1 MSEKSEKNYEV
12 KEIKNIT
19 RDIKPATEK
28 MLWGVSA
35 GICEFNGC
43 TNKLYSHHVTKEKVN
58 LSEKAH
64 IYAFSAGGK
73 RSSLLRFTSKIND
86 IDNLMLVCER
96 CHKLIDSEDTDY
108 TAEQL
113 LKMKKEHEQRIENVA
128 TIKPDLQSEIVIFNA
143 NIANRAIKIS
153 DYAAKSAII
162 PEHYPARENPINL
175 SPDLSI
181 FDYEGNYWQTI
192 ATHLERQW
200 QQYEPIIR
208 DKHISLF
215 AVAPQPLL
223 FKLGNLIN
231 RNYNVEVRQ
240 SQDGIDNWKWRCDKQ
255 TAKIETQIVES
266 EDVSQEPIITFELTA
281 KLSIDELRKE
291 FGKGTIYRITSDSC
305 SSGIIKSWRDL
316 RAVINEYRNN
326 LNAIREKL
334 NNDVNV
340 RIVPI
345 APVSVSIEAGRQT
358 MKGDPQITIYDR
370 NYISKNWSAAL
381 TLNGKEYSH
390 V

>member
-1 MSEKSEKNYEV
+1 MAEQKGKQLEV
-12 KEIKNIT
+12 RKVKNIS
-19 RDIKPATEK
+19 REIKPATER

-58 LSEKAH
+58 LAEKAH

-73 RSSLLRFTSKIND
+73 RPSLLRFSTKIND
-86 IDNLMLVCER
+86 IDNLMLICER

-113 LKMKKEHEQRIENVA
+113 LAMKKEHEQRIANVV

-162 PEHYPARENPINL
+162 PEHYPAREIPINL
-175 SPDLSI
+175 SPDLSLY
-181 FDYEGNYWQTI
+181 DSEDNYWPI
-192 ATHLERQW
+192 MATHLERQW
-200 QQYEPIIR
+200 LQYEQMIR

-223 FKLGNLIN
+223 FKLGTLIN
-231 RNYNVEVRQ
+231 RNYNVDVRQ
-240 SQDGIDNWKWRCDKQ
+240 SQGSIDNWKWRCDKQ
-255 TAKIETQIVES
+255 TAKIETQFVEA
-266 EDVSQEPIITFELTA
+266 EDSSAEPIITFELTA
-281 KLSIDELRKE
+281 KLSKDELRKE
-291 FGKGTIYRITSDSC
+291 FGKGTIYRITSESC
-305 SSGIIKSWRDL
+305 SPEIIKSWRDL
-316 RAVINEYRNN
+316 RAVINEYRNT
-326 LNAIREKL
+326 LNTIREVYGK
-334 NNDVNV
+334 DVK
-340 RIVPI
+340 IKMVPI

-370 NYISKNWSAAL
+370 NYISKAWSEAL
-381 TLNGKEYSH
+381 TLNGKE
-390 V
+390 

>member
-1 MSEKSEKNYEV
+1 MAEQKGKQLEV
-12 KEIKNIT
+12 RKVKNIS
-19 RDIKPATEK
+19 REIKPATER

-58 LSEKAH
+58 LAEKAH

-73 RSSLLRFTSKIND
+73 RPSLLRFSTKIND
-86 IDNLMLVCER
+86 IDNLMLICER

-113 LKMKKEHEQRIENVA
+113 LAMKKEHEQRIANVA

-162 PEHYPARENPINL
+162 LEHYPAREIPINL
-175 SPDLSI
+175 SPDLSLY
-181 FDYEGNYWQTI
+181 DSEDNYWPI
-192 ATHLERQW
+192 MATHLERQW
-200 QQYEPIIR
+200 LQYEQMIR

-223 FKLGNLIN
+223 FKLGTLIN
-231 RNYNVEVRQ
+231 RNYNVDVRQ
-240 SQDGIDNWKWRCDKQ
+240 SQGSIDNWKWRCDKQ
-255 TAKIETQIVES
+255 TAKIETQIVEA
-266 EDVSQEPIITFELTA
+266 EDSSAEPIITFELTA
-281 KLSIDELRKE
+281 KLSKDELRKE
-291 FGKGTIYRITSDSC
+291 FGKGTIYRITSESR
-305 SSGIIKSWRDL
+305 SPEIIKSWRDL
-316 RAVINEYRNN
+316 RAVINEYRNT
-326 LNAIREKL
+326 LNTIREVYGK
-334 NNDVNV
+334 DVK
-340 RIVPI
+340 IKMVPI

-370 NYISKNWSAAL
+370 NYISKAWSEAL
-381 TLNGKEYSH
+381 TLNGKE
-390 V
+390 

>member
-1 MSEKSEKNYEV
+1 MSEENVKKLEIKEV
-12 KEIKNIT
+12 KRVSRE
-19 RDIKPATEK
+19 IKPATER

-43 TNKLYSHHVTKEKVN
+43 INKLYSHHITKEKVN

-73 RSSLLRFTSKIND
+73 RPSLLRFSPKIND

-113 LKMKKEHEQRIENVA
+113 LAMKKEHEQRIANVA

-143 NIANRAIKIS
+143 NIGNRAIKIS
-153 DYAAKSAII
+153 DYTAKSAII

-175 SPDLSI
+175 SPDLSLY
-181 FDYEGNYWQTI
+181 DNEDNYWAI
-192 ATHLERQW
+192 MATHLERQW
-200 QQYEPIIR
+200 GQYEQAIR

-215 AVAPQPLL
+215 SVAPQPLL
-223 FKLGNLIN
+223 FKLGMLIN
-231 RNYNVEVRQ
+231 RNYNVDVRQ
-240 SQDGIDNWKWRCDKQ
+240 SQGAIDNWKWRCDKQ
-255 TAKIETQIVES
+255 TAKIETQIVDA
-266 EDVSQEPIITFELTA
+266 EDASADPIITFELTT

-291 FGKGTIYRITSDSC
+291 FGAGTIYRITSESC
-305 SSGIIKSWRDL
+305 GSEIIKSWRDL
-316 RAVINEYRNN
+316 RAATNEYRNA
-326 LNAIREKL
+326 LNAIRAAYSK
-334 NNDVNV
+334 DIIVK
-340 RIVPI
+340 IVPI

-358 MKGDPQITIYDR
+358 MKGDPQLTIYDR
-370 NYISKNWSAAL
+370 NYISKCWTAAL
-381 TLNGKEYSH
+381 TLNGKE
-390 V
+390 

>member
-1 MSEKSEKNYEV
+1 MAEQKGKQLEV
-12 KEIKNIT
+12 RKVKNIS
-19 RDIKPATEK
+19 REIKPATER

-58 LSEKAH
+58 LAEKAH

-73 RSSLLRFTSKIND
+73 RPSLLRFSTKIND
-86 IDNLMLVCER
+86 IDNLMLICER

-113 LKMKKEHEQRIENVA
+113 LAMKKEHEQRIANVA

-153 DYAAKSAII
+153 DYAAKSANI
-162 PEHYPARENPINL
+162 PEHYPAREIPINL
-175 SPDLSI
+175 SPDLSLY
-181 FDYEGNYWQTI
+181 DSEDNYWPI
-192 ATHLERQW
+192 MATHLERQW
-200 QQYEPIIR
+200 LQYEQMIR

-223 FKLGNLIN
+223 FKLGTLIN
-231 RNYNVEVRQ
+231 RNYNVDVRQ
-240 SQDGIDNWKWRCDKQ
+240 SQGSIDNWKWRCDKQ
-255 TAKIETQIVES
+255 TAKIETKIVEA
-266 EDVSQEPIITFELTA
+266 EDSSAEPIITFELTA
-281 KLSIDELRKE
+281 KLSKDELRKE
-291 FGKGTIYRITSDSC
+291 FGKGAIYRITSESC
-305 SSGIIKSWRDL
+305 SPEIIKSRRDL
-316 RAVINEYRNN
+316 RAVINEYRNT
-326 LNAIREKL
+326 LNTIREVYGK
-334 NNDVNV
+334 DVK
-340 RIVPI
+340 IKMVPI

-370 NYISKNWSAAL
+370 NYISKAWSEAL
-381 TLNGKEYSH
+381 TLNGKE
-390 V
+390 